1 MGPIKPGDVFKNKI
15 LQPKTSRRECVKPER
30 ERERER
36 RSLCMLHHVSELNA
50 SRTGVRGR
58 GGRQRAELQRITG
71 PAGRDEG
78 GEIGWRGQ
86 EKERGGASGR

>member
-1 MGPIKPGDVFKNKI
+1 MSN
-15 LQPKTSRRECVKPER
+15 QT
-30 ERERER
+30 ERER

-50 SRTGVRGR
+50 SRAGVRGQ

-71 PAGRDEG
+71 PAGKDEG

-86 EKERGGASGR
+86 EKERGGALDR